1 METELTQADIVEI
14 RRLLTIKI
22 ADMGDK
28 NSCQSIIN
36 KYINEGG
43 KWCMTCDPAIRQMFS
58 VLRNWAEEKGI
69 HP

>member
-1 METELTQADIVEI
+1 MESEVTPADIIEI
-14 RRLLTIKI
+14 RRLLTLKT

-28 NSCQSIIN
+28 NSTKNIIN

-43 KWCMTCDPAIRQMFS
+43 NWCMTCDAAIRQMFS
-58 VLRNWAEEKGI
+58 VLKNWAAQKGI